1 MKSVFLKVMD
11 LAWNIDSTVLAV
23 WAEELPPEESTQ
35 EFVPKS
41 YGKYP
46 RMLIP
51 TIFSLVLFILL
62 NAT

>member
-1 MKSVFLKVMD
+1 MD

-23 WAEELPPEESTQ
+23 WAEELPPKESTQ

-46 RMLIP
+46 H

-62 NAT
+62 NTT